1 MCSELQQ
8 GCYALFIGT
17 SQIPTLRRILR
28 HYEFSIP
35 EEPLRRAEEQARF
48 EKMKEVE
55 RSGQFAEPW
64 LNPRNDAAK
73 VRQGK
78 IGGFMND
85 LTEEGIA
92 YLNDIFSNP
101 DS

>member
-1 MCSELQQ
+1 M
-8 GCYALFIGT
+8 
-17 SQIPTLRRILR
+17 R
-28 HYEFSIP
+28 HCEFFIP
-35 EEPLRRAEEQARF
+35 EEPLRWAEEQVRF

-85 LTEEGIA
+85 LTEEDIA
-92 YLNDIFSNP
+92 YLNYLLQSG
-101 DS
+101 

>member
-1 MCSELQQ
+1 M
-8 GCYALFIGT
+8 
-17 SQIPTLRRILR
+17 
-28 HYEFSIP
+28 
-35 EEPLRRAEEQARF
+35 
-48 EKMKEVE
+48 EKVE
-55 RSGQFAEPW
+55 RSGQFADPW

>member
-1 MCSELQQ
+1 M
-8 GCYALFIGT
+8 
-17 SQIPTLRRILR
+17 R

-35 EEPLRRAEEQARF
+35 EEPLRWAEEQVRF

-55 RSGQFAEPW
+55 RSGHFAEPW

-73 VRQGK
+73 GHQGK

-85 LTEEGIA
+85 LTEEDIA